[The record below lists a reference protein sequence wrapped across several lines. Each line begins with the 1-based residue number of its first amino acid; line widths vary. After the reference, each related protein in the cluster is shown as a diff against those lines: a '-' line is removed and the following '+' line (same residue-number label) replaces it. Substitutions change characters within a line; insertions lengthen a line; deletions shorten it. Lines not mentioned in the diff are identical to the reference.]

1 MIKKI
6 LLFSLLLIISAKLA
20 FACSCAMLR
29 PPGYVEN
36 ADALF
41 VGQVIEIESLE
52 DYWEKITLKINRSYK
67 GISDDLITVYINKNP
82 GACYYLWFTEGKEY
96 IVNANIEGNKMTV
109 GRCSGTESLSKIK
122 DNLLEIEKII
132 KDQLKE

>member
-1 MIKKI
+1 
-6 LLFSLLLIISAKLA
+6 
-20 FACSCAMLR
+20 MLR